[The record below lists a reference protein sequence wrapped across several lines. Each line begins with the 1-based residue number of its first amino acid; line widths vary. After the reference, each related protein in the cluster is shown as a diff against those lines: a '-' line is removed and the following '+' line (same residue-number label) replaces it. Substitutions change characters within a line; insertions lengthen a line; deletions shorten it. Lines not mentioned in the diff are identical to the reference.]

1 MKRHNTR
8 WRQVLINT
16 ATMSLGWLG
25 LVLLL
30 SCASMQGE
38 EYVSLAE
45 LVFANQARLAQLK
58 VGLTEDSVM
67 AAMGTEVAKTPEGI
81 VNNPWTRESF
91 TDKDDAEYE
100 VLYYLTTEN
109 QAFTP
114 IRKALT
120 TPVVL
125 KDGLLVGWGDAALQR
140 AVAQRQEVP
149 AETWGRGLP
158 NL

>member
-8 WRQVLINT
+8 RRQALLDT
-16 ATMSLGWLG
+16 ATMGLGWLG

-30 SCASMQGE
+30 SCASMQGK

-45 LVFANQARLAQLK
+45 LVAANQARLAQLK

-81 VNNPWTRESF
+81 VNNPWARESF

-100 VLYYLTTEN
+100 LLYYLTTEN
-109 QAFTP
+109 QAFMP
-114 IRKALT
+114 IRKALA

-125 KDGLLVGWGDAALQR
+125 KNGLVVGWGDTALQR
-140 AVAQRQEVP
+140 ALAQRQEVP
-149 AETWGRGLP
+149 AATWGRGLP
-158 NL
+158 NP

>member
-8 WRQVLINT
+8 QHQVSINMV
-16 ATMSLGWLG
+16 TMSLGWLG

-30 SCASMQGE
+30 SCASMQGQ

-45 LVFANQARLAQLK
+45 LVAANQAGLAKLK

-67 AAMGTEVAKTPEGI
+67 AAMGTEVVKTPEGI
-81 VNNPWTRESF
+81 VNNPWARESF
-91 TDKDDAEYE
+91 TDKDDAEYD

-125 KDGLLVGWGDAALQR
+125 KNGLVVGWGDAALQR
-140 AVAQRQEVP
+140 ALAQRQEVP
-149 AETWGRGLP
+149 AATWGRGLP
-158 NL
+158 NP

>member
-1 MKRHNTR
+1 MKSHNTR
-8 WRQVLINT
+8 RRQALIDK
-16 ATMSLGWLG
+16 AMIGLGWLG

-30 SCASMQGE
+30 SCTSMQGT

-45 LVFANQARLAQLK
+45 LVAANQARLPQLK
-58 VGLTEDSVM
+58 PGLTEDSVM
-67 AAMGTEVAKTPEGI
+67 AAMGTEVTKTPEGI

-109 QAFTP
+109 PAFTP
-114 IRKALT
+114 LRKTLA

-125 KDGLLVGWGDAALQR
+125 KNGLVVGWGDTALQR
-140 AVAQRQEVP
+140 ALAQRQEVP

-158 NL
+158 NP